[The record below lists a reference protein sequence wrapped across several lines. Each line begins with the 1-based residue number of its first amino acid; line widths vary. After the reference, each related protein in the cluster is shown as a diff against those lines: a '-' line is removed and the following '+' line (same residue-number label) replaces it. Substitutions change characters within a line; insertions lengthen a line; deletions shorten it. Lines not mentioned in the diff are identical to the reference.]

1 MPRYLSMHH
10 VAEKFPAG
18 NDFYSLEEQ
27 SLGHLILRASD
38 TNQSVDKAIKKV
50 TKLDLPRNALSSASN
65 ESFSINWIAPD
76 EWLILTKEKAEWE
89 VESTLR
95 KAMDGHYANC
105 ECTGGQT
112 VLELSGER
120 AETILKKSSTYDV
133 HITNFP
139 VGKVVTTVFAKS
151 QVVLKRTGENH
162 FQLIVR
168 RSFSDYIWQWIK
180 KTTLAITW
188 LEIIDQGK
196 YEESWNKTA
205 PIFQQYLTSA
215 EWNEALKK
223 ARKPFGK
230 LLSRSATEEKAHDS
244 LPGAPSGKYIVIKFS
259 TKFENKASA
268 IETVTLKKDQSIWRV
283 AGLSV
288 SLLAI
293 AGITLLASTS
303 QAQSPVFPPE
313 QVFQATTA
321 FIGLSA
327 NANRAIMLIRMDRWD
342 SNHLPITHKLNSQQQ
357 GQQAQVQKPAREF
370 SGFLGI
376 VLDILPEAVSAQLP
390 AGVKQGV
397 LIKEFSPNAPA
408 ATSELKPYDVMFAYG
423 DTKLNHPAQ
432 FIKIVREDQPGR
444 EVIIK
449 VVRKGEI
456 LEIPVVIGSQKTPNP
471 QEFNGLAIKQIGKD
485 KYRAIVKFVGPSG
498 NKQVRTYE
506 GNREEIF
513 EQAQYAQDLPQA
525 ERQQL
530 LYATRPRNNN
540 SN

>member
-162 FQLIVR
+162 FQLIPEEIAHITKMTAIADIGGAACAEAIGVGVPEHEVHCTR
-168 RSFSDYIWQWIK
+168 HKQWFAKLPRYFQTSELLDTWTWFQSGMNTDGAHNPVTSRKIESGDILK

-283 AGLSV
+283 AG
-288 SLLAI
+288 
-293 AGITLLASTS
+293 
-303 QAQSPVFPPE
+303 
-313 QVFQATTA
+313 
-321 FIGLSA
+321 
-327 NANRAIMLIRMDRWD
+327 
-342 SNHLPITHKLNSQQQ
+342 
-357 GQQAQVQKPAREF
+357 
-370 SGFLGI
+370 
-376 VLDILPEAVSAQLP
+376 
-390 AGVKQGV
+390 
-397 LIKEFSPNAPA
+397 
-408 ATSELKPYDVMFAYG
+408 Y
-423 DTKLNHPAQ
+423 
-432 FIKIVREDQPGR
+432 FIK
-444 EVIIK
+444 
-449 VVRKGEI
+449 
-456 LEIPVVIGSQKTPNP
+456 
-471 QEFNGLAIKQIGKD
+471 
-485 KYRAIVKFVGPSG
+485 
-498 NKQVRTYE
+498 
-506 GNREEIF
+506 
-513 EQAQYAQDLPQA
+513 
-525 ERQQL
+525 
-530 LYATRPRNNN
+530 
-540 SN
+540 

>member
-283 AGLSV
+283 AG
-288 SLLAI
+288 
-293 AGITLLASTS
+293 
-303 QAQSPVFPPE
+303 
-313 QVFQATTA
+313 
-321 FIGLSA
+321 
-327 NANRAIMLIRMDRWD
+327 
-342 SNHLPITHKLNSQQQ
+342 
-357 GQQAQVQKPAREF
+357 
-370 SGFLGI
+370 
-376 VLDILPEAVSAQLP
+376 
-390 AGVKQGV
+390 
-397 LIKEFSPNAPA
+397 
-408 ATSELKPYDVMFAYG
+408 Y
-423 DTKLNHPAQ
+423 
-432 FIKIVREDQPGR
+432 FIK
-444 EVIIK
+444 
-449 VVRKGEI
+449 
-456 LEIPVVIGSQKTPNP
+456 
-471 QEFNGLAIKQIGKD
+471 
-485 KYRAIVKFVGPSG
+485 
-498 NKQVRTYE
+498 
-506 GNREEIF
+506 
-513 EQAQYAQDLPQA
+513 
-525 ERQQL
+525 
-530 LYATRPRNNN
+530 
-540 SN
+540 